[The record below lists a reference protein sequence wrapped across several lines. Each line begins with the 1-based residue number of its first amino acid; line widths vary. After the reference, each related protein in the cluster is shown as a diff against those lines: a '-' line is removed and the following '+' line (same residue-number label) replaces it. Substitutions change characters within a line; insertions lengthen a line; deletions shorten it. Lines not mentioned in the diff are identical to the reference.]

1 MLVKLRNLA
10 LLLGAFVVF
19 AGLGSAQTSGVEGTV
34 KGADGQP
41 VKGAVIKF
49 DRTDIKGHYE
59 VKTDKKGHYGHY
71 GLPLGTY
78 DITVEID
85 GKMADKLNKVKTQL
99 GDPTTEN
106 FDLKASQQQSQEL
119 AHAAATG
126 TLTKDQERS
135 MSADQKAAFE
145 KQNKEREAALAKN
158 KALGDAYNAGKT
170 AADAKNYDEAVTDF
184 QKAIAIDPSQAVI
197 YSQLAAVYE
206 AEAAAKPTD
215 AQPMR
220 EKEFEAWK
228 KAIELSPNDAAY
240 YNNYA
245 LALGK
250 AKQIPEMQA
259 NIEKAAQIDPTNA
272 GKYYYNLGAVLMNGG
287 QNDPAC
293 AAFKKA
299 IDTDAN
305 YADAQY
311 QYGVCMV
318 SKATIGSDGKV
329 VPPAGTLEAFQK
341 YLDLKPNGP
350 NAEAAKAM
358 LASMSGAVSTK
369 YVNPNAKTKTK

>member
-1 MLVKLRNLA
+1 MLTRFRNLA

-19 AGLGSAQTSGVEGTV
+19 AGLASAQTSGVEGIV
-34 KGADGQP
+34 KGPDGQP
-41 VKGAVIKF
+41 VKGAVVKF

-85 GKMADKLNKVKTQL
+85 GKMADKLNKVRTQL
-99 GDPTTEN
+99 GDPMTEN

-126 TLTKDQERS
+126 TLSKDQERS
-135 MSADQKAAFE
+135 MSADQKAQFE
-145 KQNKEREAALAKN
+145 KQNKEREATIAKN
-158 KALGDAYNAGKT
+158 KALGDAYNAGK
-170 AADAKNYDEAVTDF
+170 AAMDAKNYDDAITNFE
-184 QKAIAIDPSQAVI
+184 KAIAIDANQAVI
-197 YSQLAAVYE
+197 YSQLAGAYE
-206 AEAAAKPTD
+206 ANAAAKPAE
-215 AQPMR
+215 AQAMR
-220 EKEFEAWK
+220 DKEFEAWK
-228 KAIELSPNDAAY
+228 KAIELAPTDAAF

-318 SKATIGSDGKV
+318 SKATVGPDGKV
-329 VPPAGTLEAFQK
+329 VPPPGTIDAFQK
-341 YLDLKPNGP
+341 YLQLKPDGS

-358 LASMSGAVSTK
+358 LASMSGAVTTK
-369 YVNPNAKTKTK
+369 YVNPTAKPKSK

>member
-1 MLVKLRNLA
+1 MLLRLRNLA

-19 AGLGSAQTSGVEGTV
+19 AGLASAQTSGIEGIV

-59 VKTDKKGHYGHY
+59 VKSDKKGHYGHY

-85 GKMADKLNKVKTQL
+85 GKMADKLNKVRTQV
-99 GDPTTEN
+99 GDPMTEN
-106 FDLKASQQQSQEL
+106 FDLKASQEQSKEL

-170 AADAKNYDEAVTDF
+170 AMDAKNYDDAITNF
-184 QKAIAIDPSQAVI
+184 QKAVELDASQSVI
-197 YSQLAAVYE
+197 YPQLAAAYE
-206 AEAAAKPTD
+206 AQAVAKPAD
-215 AQPMR
+215 AQAMR
-220 EKEFEAWK
+220 DKEFEAWK
-228 KAIELSPNDAAY
+228 KAIELSPNDPAY

-259 NIEKAAQIDPTNA
+259 NIEKAAQIDPPNA
-272 GKYYYNLGAVLMNGG
+272 GKYYYNLGAVLTNSG
-287 QNDPAC
+287 QTDAAC
-293 AAFKKA
+293 TAFKKA

-311 QYGVCMV
+311 QYGICMV
-318 SKATIGSDGKV
+318 SKAQVSPDGKV
-329 VPPAGTLEAFQK
+329 TPPPGTIEAFQK
-341 YLDLKPNGP
+341 YLALKPDGP
-350 NAEAAKAM
+350 YAEPAKAM

-369 YVNPNAKTKTK
+369 YVNPSAKKTTK

>member
-1 MLVKLRNLA
+1 MLTRFRNLA

-19 AGLGSAQTSGVEGTV
+19 AGLASAQTSGVEGIV

-41 VKGAVIKF
+41 VKGAVVKF

-85 GKMADKLNKVKTQL
+85 GKMADKLNKVRTQL
-99 GDPTTEN
+99 GDPITEN

-126 TLTKDQERS
+126 TLSKDQERS
-135 MSADQKAAFE
+135 MSAEQKAAFE
-145 KQNKEREAALAKN
+145 KQNKEREATIAKN
-158 KALGDAYNAGKT
+158 KALGDAYNAGK
-170 AADAKNYDEAVTDF
+170 AAMDAKNYDDAIANFE
-184 QKAIAIDPSQAVI
+184 KAIAVDANQAVI
-197 YSQLAAVYE
+197 YSQLASAYE
-206 AEAAAKPTD
+206 ANAAAKPAE
-215 AQPMR
+215 AQAMR
-220 EKEFEAWK
+220 DKEFEAWK
-228 KAIELSPNDAAY
+228 KAVELAPTEAAY

-259 NIEKAAQIDPTNA
+259 NIEKAAQIDPSNA
-272 GKYYYNLGAVLMNGG
+272 GKYYYNLGAVLMNSG

-318 SKATIGSDGKV
+318 SKASIGKDGKV
-329 VPPAGTLEAFQK
+329 VPPPGTIEAFQK
-341 YLDLKPNGP
+341 YLQLKPDGV

-358 LASMSGAVSTK
+358 LASMTGAVSTK
-369 YVNPNAKTKTK
+369 YVNPNAKPTSK

>member
-1 MLVKLRNLA
+1 MLNQLRNSA
-10 LLLGAFVVF
+10 LLLGALALF
-19 AGLGSAQTSGVEGTV
+19 AGLASAQTSGVEGNV
-34 KGADGQP
+34 KGTDGQP

-85 GKMADKLNKVKTQL
+85 GKMADKLNKVRTQL
-99 GDPTTEN
+99 GDPMQEN
-106 FDLKASQQQSQEL
+106 FDLKASQQQTQEL

-126 TLTKDQERS
+126 TLSKDQERG
-135 MSADQKAAFE
+135 MSAEQKAAFD

-158 KALGDAYNAGKT
+158 KALGDSYNAGK
-170 AADAKNYDEAVTDF
+170 AAMDAKNYEDAVTNF

-197 YSQLAAVYE
+197 YSQLASAYE
-206 AEAAAKPTD
+206 SQALAKPAD

-220 EKEFEAWK
+220 DKEFEAWK

-250 AKQIPEMQA
+250 AKQVPEMQA

-272 GKYYYNLGAVLMNGG
+272 GKYYYNLGAVLTNSNQM
-287 QNDPAC
+287 DAAC

-311 QYGVCMV
+311 QYGICMV
-318 SKATIGSDGKV
+318 SKAQVSPDGKV
-329 VPPAGTLEAFQK
+329 TPPPGTIEAFQK
-341 YLDLKPNGP
+341 YLQLKPDGP

-358 LASMSGAVSTK
+358 LASMSGAISTK
-369 YVNPNAKTKTK
+369 YVNPNAKSKSK